1 LRGESRA
8 VVFVPKGYSFFTREW
23 WKNTSRPLI
32 PVLLCLFLT
41 GQKIRIVL
49 KITASGN
56 GRLFTFRYRGLGIW
70 GVTKDEKGV
79 FLVVARRPYFFSV
92 NKF

>member
-1 LRGESRA
+1 
-8 VVFVPKGYSFFTREW
+8 
-23 WKNTSRPLI
+23 
-32 PVLLCLFLT
+32 LLCLFPT

-70 GVTKDEKGV
+70 GVTKVEKGV
-79 FLVVARRPYFFSV
+79 FLVVARRPCFFFSKHILKV
-92 NKF
+92 LQARKFYSKQVILYS